1 MLPEELTADLRQ
13 LAAELDELA
22 GDENLSQQPFPALSD
37 FEPIALL
44 GSGGMGT
51 VYVARQL
58 SLERDVAVKVVSA
71 DAGASLP
78 EEARTVAQLH
88 HPNIVQVFSAGL
100 DADSAWF
107 AMELVKGESA
117 DRRTFSSAE
126 EVARLG
132 VAVAEALAYA
142 HRCGILHRDVKPS
155 NIFVG
160 DDGMVKLGDFGL
172 ACLAAESEKDKSGT
186 KRYMAPEVL
195 DGGKVSEASDQYSL
209 GVTLRELVDAPKKAE
224 AFGGEIRR
232 TPNPKGAQA
241 SARVV
246 PNAQVCSSV
255 VGRVVSNAPEPDFA
269 AILSKATAQDP
280 SRRYEN
286 VEAMLA
292 DLRRFLAHQPVTAN
306 PPSVLRRFRLFARR
320 NPFAACGVGTAAV
333 LLVAFVAALVVGYVR
348 TARALAETERARAE
362 TEQALAETHRE
373 AAKAAESL
381 AVALTGANRANEAD
395 PRDAELDRAIKIAE
409 ALQERFP
416 DDATIKAA
424 IKRLHYARKR
434 HAEFPRRP
442 RRRPPASR

>member
-22 GDENLSQQPFPALSD
+22 GDEKSSQHPFPALSD
-37 FEPIALL
+37 FEPITLL
-44 GSGGMGT
+44 GCGGMGT

-58 SLERDVAVKVVSA
+58 SLGRDVAVKVVSA
-71 DAGASLP
+71 GAGTSLP

-100 DADSAWF
+100 NADSAWF

-117 DRRTFSSAE
+117 DTRTFSSAE

-172 ACLAAESEKDKSGT
+172 ACLATENEKDKSGT

-209 GVTLRELVDAPKKAE
+209 GVTLRELAARC
-224 AFGGEIRR
+224 GG
-232 TPNPKGAQA
+232 N
-241 SARVV
+241 V
-246 PNAQVCSSV
+246 P
-255 VGRVVSNAPEPDFA
+255 RDFA
-269 AILSKATAQDP
+269 AIAEKAASNDVA
-280 SRRYEN
+280 SRYES
-286 VEAMLA
+286 VELMLF
-292 DLRRFLAHQPVTAN
+292 DLRRFLTHQPVTAN

-333 LLVAFVAALVVGYVR
+333 LLAAFVAALVVGYVR

-362 TEQALAETHRE
+362 TEKALAETHQE

-395 PRDAELDRAIKIAE
+395 PRGAELDRAIKIAE

-442 RRRPPASR
+442 RRRPPVSR